1 MGAKKRPRPQHL
13 PAKLLMIRE
22 AYNASQSQIACALK
36 VNNIARISEV
46 ERGIREPNV
55 LLLLSYARL
64 AHIPLEYLV
73 DDRIIPAKFRYILG
87 MKERFLDSRNRF
99 ITRRGSG

>member
-22 AYNASQSQIACALK
+22 AYNASQSQIAYALK
-36 VNNIARISEV
+36 VNNMARVSEFEHGV
-46 ERGIREPNV
+46 REPNM
-55 LLLLSYARL
+55 LMLLSYARL

-73 DDRIIPAKFRYILG
+73 DDKITPFKFRYVLA
-87 MKERFLDSRNRF
+87 MKDRFLDSRHRF
-99 ITRRGSG
+99 VTRRLK

>member
-1 MGAKKRPRPQHL
+1 MGAKKRPRPQHV
-13 PAKLLMIRE
+13 PAKLLMIRK
-22 AYNASQSQIACALK
+22 AYNASQSQIARALK

-46 ERGIREPNV
+46 ERGIREANI

-73 DDRIIPAKFRYILG
+73 DDKITPMKFRYVLA

-99 ITRRGSG
+99 ITRRVSG